1 METTIVLVENR
12 CQLRAVGPGPA
23 RPGACR
29 RDPCHDG
36 AVSNRRRT
44 AADRSRSQQ
53 PEGHHG
59 HQVRPRRSRPFGGGR
74 DRVNVHSHTVLRRL
88 HALPRW
94 TVPLATAVLVF
105 VGLYSGAVI
114 GGLCLLVV
122 AGFLGWLV
130 YLSWPRLSRNAR
142 LVRLLV
148 LGLVVGTALA
158 RLSGLW
164 G

>member
-1 METTIVLVENR
+1 
-12 CQLRAVGPGPA
+12 
-23 RPGACR
+23 
-29 RDPCHDG
+29 
-36 AVSNRRRT
+36 VSNRRRT
-44 AADRSRSQQ
+44 AADRSSPHPTAGQA
-53 PEGHHG
+53 
-59 HQVRPRRSRPFGGGR
+59 RPRRSRPFGGGR
-74 DRVNVHSHTVLRRL
+74 DRVNVRSYTVLRRL

-94 TVPLATAVLVF
+94 VVPLATAVLVF
-105 VGLYSGAVI
+105 VGLYSGALI

-130 YLSWPRLSRNAR
+130 YLSWPRLGRGAR

-148 LGLVVGTALA
+148 LGLVVGSALA

>member
-1 METTIVLVENR
+1 MPL
-12 CQLRAVGPGPA
+12 A
-23 RPGACR
+23 
-29 RDPCHDG
+29 PCDDG

-44 AADRSRSQQ
+44 AADRSRSHPPAGQAS
-53 PEGHHG
+53 
-59 HQVRPRRSRPFGGGR
+59 PRRSRPFGGRR
-74 DRVNVHSHTVLRRL
+74 DRGNVTSYTVLRRL

-130 YLSWPRLSRNAR
+130 SLSWPQLSRSAR

-148 LGLVVGTALA
+148 LGLVVGSALA

-164 G
+164 S